1 VSTDSSRPSPS
12 DTAAAPA
19 PGVLRTP
26 DACFAGLPGFEFAPH
41 YADVTW
47 PDAPPLRMHYLDEG
61 PRDAPVA
68 LLLHGEPTWCFLYRH
83 MIGPI
88 VAAGFRAIA
97 PDWVGFGRSDKLPDP
112 DQYAYDSHVA
122 TLRQLVTRLDLRRIT
137 LVCQDW
143 GGPIGLRVLSE
154 MPHRFAAVLA
164 TNTLLPTGEPPPKG
178 IAGWP
183 GEIIENWAAYAHTI
197 TDLAVDD
204 IVNGVCVTPL
214 ADDVRCGY
222 RAPFPDASYKAGPIA
237 FPRIIPI
244 RDDIPGY
251 EPNRR
256 AWQVLERFD
265 RPFLTAFSDQDPSTK
280 PWERVFQQRVP
291 GARGQPHTVIAGGGH
306 FVQEEQGAALA
317 AVLVALMKRLR
328 P

>member
-1 VSTDSSRPSPS
+1 
-12 DTAAAPA
+12 
-19 PGVLRTP
+19 
-26 DACFAGLPGFEFAPH
+26 
-41 YADVTW
+41 
-47 PDAPPLRMHYLDEG
+47 MHYLDEG

-97 PDWVGFGRSDKLPDP
+97 PDWIGFGRSDKLPDP
-112 DQYAYDSHVA
+112 GQYTCDAHVA
-122 TLRQLVTRLDLRRIT
+122 TLRQLVTRLNLRRIT

-154 MPHRFAAVLA
+154 MPDRFAAVLA

-214 ADDVRCGY
+214 ADDVRRGY

-244 RDDIPGY
+244 RADIPGY
-251 EPNRR
+251 EPNQR

-280 PWERVFQQRVP
+280 PWERVFQERVP

-317 AVLVALMKRLR
+317 AVLVALMKRL
-328 P
+328 PP